1 MKRPLIAAAAAA
13 ILAIGTSIFLVPQS
27 QVNAQSTA
35 VAAETAAET
44 ATETFAIENMTCA
57 MCPITVR
64 KAMEGVEGVRSVEVN
79 FEAKTATAVFDPST
93 TSAADI
99 ATASTNAGYPARPGS

>member
-27 QVNAQSTA
+27 QVHGQSTA
-35 VAAETAAET
+35 VAAET

-57 MCPITVR
+57 VCPITVR
-64 KAMEGVEGVRSVEVN
+64 KAMQRVEGVRSVEVD
-79 FEAKTATAVFDPST
+79 FEAKTATAVFDPNT

-99 ATASTNAGYPARPGS
+99 ATASTTAGYPAQPES